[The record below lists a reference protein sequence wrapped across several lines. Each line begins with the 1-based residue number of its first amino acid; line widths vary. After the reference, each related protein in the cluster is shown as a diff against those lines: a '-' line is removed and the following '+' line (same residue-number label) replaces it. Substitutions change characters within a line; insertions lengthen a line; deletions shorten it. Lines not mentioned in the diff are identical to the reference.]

1 MNEMVSIIVPVY
13 NVNQFLDRCLNSI
26 CTQTFS
32 DIEIILVD
40 DGSTDGSS
48 SKCDQYEEIDSRIK
62 VIHKENG
69 GLSSAR
75 NRGIES
81 AKGKYLFFV
90 DSDDYIVKDCI
101 EYLITTLENSN
112 ADMVIGNYMRTKD
125 SDLDIY
131 SNENIYENTYGN
143 IEAIKELFGTKNV
156 QMVTAWGTLYKKQL
170 FSDIRFPEGVYH
182 EDEATTYKLL
192 YISKKI
198 VVSSKIIYAYYL
210 NLNSITG
217 KPNSKNY
224 KDLCSIFEQQIQFF
238 DKKGELVLKDW
249 VVNRYIIQIA
259 NHILPINYYDLWI
272 LMIYKAFQLNAGI
285 KNRRGM
291 DITFWI
297 KGIMCGLFC
306 LPMGIIMKYEK
317 LYFAGD

>member
-1 MNEMVSIIVPVY
+1 MVSIIVPVY

-101 EYLITTLENSN
+101 EYLITTLEKSN

-131 SNENIYENTYGN
+131 SNENFYENTYGN

-170 FSDIRFPEGVYH
+170 F
-182 EDEATTYKLL
+182 
-192 YISKKI
+192 
-198 VVSSKIIYAYYL
+198 
-210 NLNSITG
+210 
-217 KPNSKNY
+217 
-224 KDLCSIFEQQIQFF
+224 
-238 DKKGELVLKDW
+238 
-249 VVNRYIIQIA
+249 
-259 NHILPINYYDLWI
+259 
-272 LMIYKAFQLNAGI
+272 
-285 KNRRGM
+285 
-291 DITFWI
+291 
-297 KGIMCGLFC
+297 
-306 LPMGIIMKYEK
+306 
-317 LYFAGD
+317 